1 MGILYIVM
9 IALILPTIY
18 MKAKQIYSCIC
29 VNKKIKN
36 NMNETRELYEK
47 KMNGF
52 KNLHYGMSEDDVF
65 VLLGTNRHECSA
77 SNTPDGVVYRS
88 SLGYQ
93 VGTKNE
99 MWGLNIFLL
108 IFEIF
113 MALVLLFI
121 IISRNINGISDPDD
135 FILQTILL
143 VGIIIPQIVEL
154 VVKVI
159 LEKVSEVKAVLTF
172 RNGKL
177 CDMDTS
183 TITF

>member
-1 MGILYIVM
+1 MDIPYIVM
-9 IALILPTIY
+9 ITLMLPIIY
-18 MKAKQIYSCIC
+18 MKANQIYSCIC

-65 VLLGTNRHECSA
+65 ALLGTNRHECSA
-77 SNTPDGVVYRS
+77 SNTPDGVMYRS
-88 SLGYQ
+88 SLGYE

-99 MWGLNIFLL
+99 MWGINIFLL
-108 IFEIF
+108 TFEIF
-113 MALVLLFI
+113 MASVLLFV

-135 FILQTILL
+135 FILQVILL

-154 VVKVI
+154 VAKAMF
-159 LEKVSEVKAVLTF
+159 EKVSEVSYPIAKAMKLTF
-172 RNGKL
+172 V
-177 CDMDTS
+177 
-183 TITF
+183 